1 LVEQETS
8 EDGKSTSAGGK
19 GKIELYENKD
29 LRALEI
35 LLLQNIST
43 GFEKCKYL
51 KDEHGDPANPGGD
64 RTRMMSGRGGEPA
77 KPKKLHHDESLLAQ
91 ITAMGFDRKL
101 AKKALKLTGDVS
113 NAVTFLL
120 ETGEAGL
127 VGLSDSEEDG
137 EQNAGESQKAGEEAT
152 KEDEL
157 KKAEEL
163 RNDRRSKLIGVGEF
177 RDYLKSVQDTGLG
190 VVTEWATF
198 TAE

>member
-1 LVEQETS
+1 M
-8 EDGKSTSAGGK
+8 
-19 GKIELYENKD
+19 ELYENKD
-29 LRALEI
+29 LRQVGI

-51 KDEHGDPANPGGD
+51 KDEFGDPANPGGAGS
-64 RTRMMSGRGGEPA
+64 RMMSGRGGEAA
-77 KPKKLHHDESLLAQ
+77 KPKKLHHDESLIAQ

-127 VGLSDSEEDG
+127 AGLSDSEEDG
-137 EQNAGESQKAGEEAT
+137 EQNAGDPKKAGDEGA
-152 KEDEL
+152 KEDDL

-163 RNDRRSKLIGVGEF
+163 RNERRSKLIGVVEF
-177 RDYLKSVQDTGLG
+177 REYLKGVQETGLG

>member
-1 LVEQETS
+1 MVEQETS
-8 EDGKSTSAGGK
+8 EEAKSASAGGT

-29 LRALEI
+29 LRQVEI

-51 KDEHGDPANPGGD
+51 KDEFGDPANPGGD
-64 RTRMMSGRGGEPA
+64 RSRAMPGGGAEPA
-77 KPKKLHHDESLLAQ
+77 KPKKLHHDEALLGQ
-91 ITAMGFDRKL
+91 ITGMGFDRKL

-113 NAVTFLL
+113 SAVTFLL

-127 VGLSDSEEDG
+127 AGLSDSEEDG
-137 EQNAGESQKAGEEAT
+137 EQNAGESKKAGEEGT
-152 KEDEL
+152 KEDEE

-163 RNDRRSKLIGVGEF
+163 RNDRRSKLIGVGDF
-177 RDYLKSVQDTGLG
+177 REYLKRIQDRGLD